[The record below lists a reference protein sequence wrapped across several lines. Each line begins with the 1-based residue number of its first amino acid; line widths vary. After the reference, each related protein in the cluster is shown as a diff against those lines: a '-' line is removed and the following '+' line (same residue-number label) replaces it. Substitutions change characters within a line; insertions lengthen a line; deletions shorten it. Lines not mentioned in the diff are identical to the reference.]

1 MLNNRL
7 LSLVP
12 NVWKYITGV
21 VFFQWLCLLC
31 SILSTVAVCF
41 FINNCFIYDS
51 VDKTLALKVLIIIL
65 AAVMLRAFFTKK
77 SVLTATSLTQKA
89 KLILRKTVF
98 THLAEIGQSYNQL
111 VPTAEAVQ
119 VSVEGVDQL
128 ESYFGAYLP
137 QLFYSVIAPVTLFIV
152 ISFLN
157 IQAAIILLICVPLIP
172 LSIVAVQKFAKKLLS
187 KYWNEYTGLG
197 DSFLENIQG
206 LTTLK
211 IYEADEEKHKDMN
224 LRAESFRKATMR
236 VLIMQL
242 NSISVMDIV
251 AYGGAAT
258 GIITMLFCMHNG
270 IVTFLEG
277 IIIILLSAEFFIPM
291 RQLGSF
297 FHIAMNG
304 AAAAD
309 KIFRIIDTKAPT
321 KGKYSSGADI
331 QISVQNLS
339 FSYDNTKTVLKNINI
354 QTEQNGLFSLVGK
367 SGCGKST
374 MAALLTGKLKGF
386 EGNIYIGKREI
397 RNFSE
402 SGLMNTITLINHNS
416 YIFKGTVESNLKM
429 GNNNATAEEM
439 LKVLKTADLTEL
451 SLSSPVLEQGSNL
464 SGGQRQRLAL
474 ARALLHNTPIYIF
487 DEATSNIDAESEET
501 IMKSVIEL
509 SKSKLVILISHRL
522 ANVVNSKNIFVFEN
536 GKIIESGT
544 HKNLM
549 ENDGLYSRLY
559 NQQMAF
565 ENFGKGGLEN
575 EK

>member
-1 MLNNRL
+1 MLNRRL

-12 NVWKYITGV
+12 NVKKYVSKI

-31 SILSTVAVCF
+31 NIVTTVFLCLFINQCYIKKSAYLKSACLTVVIVFISVALRVCF
-41 FINNCFIYDS
+41 SKIHIN
-51 VDKTLALKVLIIIL
+51 
-65 AAVMLRAFFTKK
+65 
-77 SVLTATSLTQKA
+77 TATALSQKA
-89 KLILRKTVF
+89 KSILRKSVF
-98 THLAEIGQSYNQL
+98 SHLSEIGQSYSQL

-119 VSVEGVDQL
+119 ISVEGIDQL

-137 QLFYSVIAPVTLFIV
+137 QLFYSIIAPITLFFV

-157 IQAAIILLICVPLIP
+157 IQAAVILLVCVPLIP
-172 LSIVAVQKFAKKLLS
+172 LSIIAIQKLAKKLLS
-187 KYWNEYTGLG
+187 KYWNEYTELG

-211 IYEADEEKHKDMN
+211 IYEADEEKHKEMN
-224 LRAESFRKATMR
+224 LKAESFRKATMR

-251 AYGGAAT
+251 AYGGAAA
-258 GIITMLFCMHNG
+258 GIITMLFCIHNN
-270 IVTFLEG
+270 IITFLDG
-277 IIIILLSAEFFIPM
+277 IIIVLLSAEFFIPM

-304 AAAAD
+304 SAAAD
-309 KIFRIIDTKAPT
+309 KIFKITNIELPQKGTVNNIDNTIINIK
-321 KGKYSSGADI
+321 
-331 QISVQNLS
+331 NLS
-339 FSYDNTKTVLKNINI
+339 FSYEEDKNVLNNINI
-354 QTEQNGLFSLVGK
+354 KTDKCGLYSFVGK

-374 MAALLTGKLKGF
+374 IAALLTGKLKNYK
-386 EGNIYIGKREI
+386 GNIFIGNIEI
-397 RNFSE
+397 NQLSE
-402 SGLMNTITLINHNS
+402 KTLMETITLINHNS

-429 GNNNATAEEM
+429 GKKNAAVSEM
-439 LKVLKTADLTEL
+439 ERVLKQANLTEL
-451 SLSSPVLEQGSNL
+451 SLDSPVLEQGSNL

-474 ARALLHNTPIYIF
+474 ARSLLHNTPIYIF

-509 SKSKLVILISHRL
+509 SKSKLVLLISHRL
-522 ANVVNSKNIFVFEN
+522 ANVVHSDNIFIFEN

-549 ENDGLYSRLY
+549 KIDGLYSKLY
-559 NQQMAF
+559 NQQMLF
-565 ENFGKGGLEN
+565 ENFGKGDFKN
-575 EK
+575 EE